1 MTSFVRHFVKCTVA
15 LSLLCAVAFAQP
27 KPKAAVYVK
36 GNPQGRDVLMMAV
49 NTFLIKTGKYQMV
62 AVDAIDLLAQEH
74 SRQMGGS
81 VSDNEIARLGQDAG
95 AQYVCVVERTEL
107 DGISYVTTSMVSVQ
121 SKIAEFSDMRELP
134 RGGSALSVIEWQI
147 NTMLG
152 ISTGEEQTV
161 GQAVIEPPKR
171 YESAAVAP
179 TTSYTENYDSIAE
192 ARQNYKKEKPRKK
205 KELKPRRPFS
215 PSGLCI
221 STVASAVN
229 FRDSGGVERQKNS
242 QYLRLGLDFLGNVDT
257 RNMWGLG
264 LFGGA
269 GTYGNSIWSLV
280 YGAELKN
287 LTWIVK
293 EWIAVPISLGFD
305 RRLMHGKFPYQT
317 AAIFTEGMSESDKV
331 SSAKFNIEMSPYEFT
346 PAIGLQ
352 IFLGRNASI
361 YAGYTYNLVI
371 PDPWTF
377 SYTYSDD
384 SYETDTKSAKIK
396 IPKKYAPLQDMKE
409 SFRGIPGTLRVDLKI
424 HIANIMDNE

>member
-1 MTSFVRHFVKCTVA
+1 MTSFVRHFIKCAVA
-15 LSLLCAVAFAQP
+15 LSLLCAVASAQP
-27 KPKAAVYVK
+27 KPKAAVYIK

-49 NTFLIKTGKYQMV
+49 NTFLIKSGKYQMV

-81 VSDNEIARLGQDAG
+81 VSDNEIAKLGQDAG

-107 DGISYVTTSMVSVQ
+107 DGVSYVTTSMVSVQ

-134 RGGSALSVIEWQI
+134 RGGRALSVIEWQI

-179 TTSYTENYDSIAE
+179 ATSYTENYDSIVQ
-192 ARQNYKKEKPRKK
+192 ARQNYTKEKPRRKK
-205 KELKPRRPFS
+205 AVKPRKPFS
-215 PSGLCI
+215 PSGLCLSTI
-221 STVASAVN
+221 ASTVDS
-229 FRDSGGVERQKNS
+229 RDSGGAARQKSS

-264 LFGGA
+264 IFGGA
-269 GTYGNSIWSLV
+269 GTYGDNIWSLV
-280 YGAELKN
+280 FGAELKN

-305 RRLMHGKFPYQT
+305 RRLMHGKLPYQT
-317 AAIFTEGMSESDKV
+317 AAIFTEGMSEYDKI
-331 SSAKFNIEMSPYEFT
+331 SSSKINIESSPYEFT

-352 IFLGRNASI
+352 FFLGRNASI
-361 YAGYTYNLVI
+361 YAAYTYNLVI
-371 PDPWTF
+371 PDHWKLYYKYP
-377 SYTYSDD
+377 DK
-384 SYETDTKSAKIK
+384 SYETDSKGDEIK

-409 SFRGIPGTLRVDLKI
+409 SFRGVPGTLRVDLKI